1 MPSTKEHLLTLREEI
16 RQHNYRYHVL
26 DAPIIS
32 DGEYDRLLHE
42 LKAIEAEHPEWI
54 TPDSPTQRAGAPPA
68 DKFDKVRHP
77 GPILSLTNA
86 FGADDAF
93 AWFERIRKLDERVA
107 DAQFT
112 VEPKIDGLTVVLHYR
127 DGVFVQ
133 GATRGDGVIGED
145 ISANL
150 RTIRAI
156 PLKIPVTQVNR
167 DQGSGS
173 RKQEQSLLFG
183 DPAPLTPDLL
193 IPDSLVPDYLVV
205 RGEVFITH
213 KDFQALNERLSDAGE
228 KTYLNPRNTAAGAL
242 RQLDSS
248 ITAQRPLT
256 LLVYQIVTAEGGDV
270 PTSQWER
277 LEYLRELGFPVTK
290 DARRFDTI
298 EETVTYCEN
307 WEAQRDQLPYE
318 ADGIVIKLDD
328 LELSDSL
335 GIVGKD
341 PRGATAYKFPSLEVT
356 TTVNDIQVEVGRT
369 GVLTPKAVLEPVE
382 INGVI
387 VRHATLHNFDFIAEK
402 DIRIG
407 DRVLVKRAGEVI
419 PYIIASITETRTGQ
433 ERPYTPPSAC
443 PACGQPVEH
452 LEGEVAWYCV
462 NAACPAQRIRNIEH
476 YVSRTAMDIVG
487 MGGKIVEQ
495 LVGEGLLND
504 VADLYTLQREKLLE
518 LEGFKEKKADN
529 LLNAIA
535 ESKEQSLARLLT
547 GLGIRGVG
555 ETMAADLTNHF
566 ADLDALAAATQADLE
581 NIEGIGPNI
590 AAALV
595 DWFLLPFNQQLLGKL
610 RDTGVWPTASGRGGQ
625 PSALTNKLDGL
636 TFVIT
641 GTLPSMS
648 RDEAKAFIQ
657 SHGGKVTGSVSS
669 KTDYLLA
676 GEKAGSKLTKAESL
690 GVKIISEDELKDLTA
705 DYKSL

>member
-1 MPSTKEHLLTLREEI
+1 MTNSRQKLESLREEI

-32 DGEYDRLLHE
+32 DGEYDRLLNE

-77 GPILSLTNA
+77 APILSLANA
-86 FGADDAF
+86 FGIDDAY
-93 AWFERIRKLDERVA
+93 AWFERIRKLDERVS
-107 DAQFT
+107 DASFT
-112 VEPKIDGLTVVLHYR
+112 VEPKIDGLSVVLHYR
-127 DGVFVQ
+127 DGIFVQ
-133 GATRGDGVIGED
+133 GATRGDGEVGED
-145 ISANL
+145 ITANL
-150 RTIRAI
+150 RTIKAI
-156 PLKIPVTQVNR
+156 PLRIPVTSKDEGQLSFLGTENN
-167 DQGSGS
+167 D
-173 RKQEQSLLFG
+173 
-183 DPAPLTPDLL
+183 A
-193 IPDSLVPDYLVV
+193 VPSYLVV
-205 RGEVFITH
+205 RGEVFITYA
-213 KDFQALNERLSDAGE
+213 DFDALNQRLEEAGE

-256 LLVYQIVTAEGGDV
+256 LLVYQIVHVEGGEV

-290 DARRFDTI
+290 DTRRFDTI
-298 EETVTYCEN
+298 DETVTYCEN
-307 WEAQRDQLPYE
+307 WETQRDQLPYE
-318 ADGIVIKLDD
+318 ADGIVIKVDD
-328 LELSDSL
+328 HILSDDL

-341 PRGATAYKFPSLEVT
+341 PRGAVAYKFPSLEVT
-356 TTVNDIQVEVGRT
+356 TTLNDIQIEVGRT
-369 GVLTPKAVLEPVE
+369 GVLTPKAVLEPIE

-419 PYIIASITETRTGQ
+419 PYIIASITETRTGG

-443 PACGQPVEH
+443 PACGGSVKHVED
-452 LEGEVAWYCV
+452 EVAYYCV

-495 LVGEGLLND
+495 LVGEGLLSD
-504 VADLYTLQREKLLE
+504 VADLYTLERDDLLA
-518 LEGFKEKKADN
+518 LEGFKDKKADN

-535 ESKEQSLARLLT
+535 ASKEQSLARLLT

-566 ADLDALAAATQADLE
+566 ADLDALAAATQEDLK

-610 RDTGVWPTASGRGGQ
+610 RDAGVWPVGAQRVAPDTLQ
-625 PSALTNKLDGL
+625 PLDSL

-657 SHGGKVTGSVSS
+657 SHGGKVTGSVSA

-690 GVKIISEDELKDLTA
+690 GIKIISEDEIKEMVA
-705 DYKSL
+705 

>member
-1 MPSTKEHLLTLREEI
+1 MTDIRQKLETLREEI

-32 DGEYDRLLHE
+32 DGEYDRLLNE

-68 DKFDKVRHP
+68 DKFEKVRHP
-77 GPILSLTNA
+77 APILSLANA
-86 FGADDAF
+86 FGADDAR

-127 DGVFVQ
+127 DGIFVQ
-133 GATRGDGVIGED
+133 GATRGDGEVGED
-145 ISANL
+145 ITANL
-150 RTIRAI
+150 RTIKAI
-156 PLKIPVTQVNR
+156 PLKIPVNSDQYSVGSEQLSFFENSQSQKTENR
-167 DQGSGS
+167 ILNTEYS
-173 RKQEQSLLFG
+173 
-183 DPAPLTPDLL
+183 
-193 IPDSLVPDYLVV
+193 VPNYLVV

-213 KDFQALNERLSDAGE
+213 KDFATLNQQLTEAGE
-228 KTYLNPRNTAAGAL
+228 KTYQNPRNTAAGAL
-242 RQLDSS
+242 RQLDSR

-256 LLVYQIVTAEGGDV
+256 LLVYQIVHAEGGDV

-277 LEYLRELGFPVTK
+277 LNYLRELGFPVTK
-290 DARRFDTI
+290 DARRFDSIDETI
-298 EETVTYCEN
+298 TYCEN

-335 GIVGKD
+335 GVVGKD

-356 TTVNDIQVEVGRT
+356 TTINDIQVEVGRT

-387 VRHATLHNFDFIAEK
+387 VRNATLHNFDFIAEK

-419 PYIIASITETRTGQ
+419 PYIIASIKEARSGHTASGAS

-443 PACGQPVEH
+443 PACGGSVEH
-452 LEGEVAWYCV
+452 LEGEVAYYCV

-487 MGGKIVEQ
+487 LGGKIVEQ
-495 LVGEGLLND
+495 LVGEGLLSD
-504 VADLYTLQREKLLE
+504 VADLYTLQRDDLLA
-518 LEGFKEKKADN
+518 LEGFKDKKADN
-529 LLNAIA
+529 LLNAIEA
-535 ESKEQSLARLLT
+535 SKEQSLARLLT

-566 ADLDALAAATQADLE
+566 VDLDALAAATQDDLE

-590 AAALV
+590 AAAIV
-595 DWFLLPFNQQLLGKL
+595 NWFLLPFNKQLLGKL
-610 RDTGVWPTASGRGGQ
+610 RDAGVWPTTQGRGGQ
-625 PSALTNKLDGL
+625 PSALTAKLDGL

-657 SHGGKVTGSVSS
+657 SHGGKVTGSVSA
-669 KTDYLLA
+669 KTDYLLV
-676 GEKAGSKLTKAESL
+676 GESAGSKLTKAENL
-690 GVKIISEDELKDLTA
+690 GVRIISEEELKEMV
-705 DYKSL
+705 K

>member
-1 MPSTKEHLLTLREEI
+1 MTNSPEKLETLREEI

-54 TPDSPTQRAGAPPA
+54 TPDSPSRRAGAPPA

-77 GPILSLTNA
+77 APILSLANA
-86 FGADDAF
+86 FGADDAR
-93 AWFERIRKLDERVA
+93 AWFERIRKLDERVS

-127 DGVFVQ
+127 DGIFVQ
-133 GATRGDGVIGED
+133 GATRGDGEVGED

-150 RTIRAI
+150 RTIKAI
-156 PLKIPVTQVNR
+156 PLRIPVVQEKGNKE
-167 DQGSGS
+167 SGN
-173 RKQEQSLLFG
+173 QEKPFLFG
-183 DPAPLTPDLL
+183 TTPNSPITQSQ
-193 IPDSLVPDYLVV
+193 IPSYLVV

-256 LLVYQIVTAEGGDV
+256 LLVYQIVHAEGGEV
-270 PTSQWER
+270 LTSQWER
-277 LEYLRELGFPVTK
+277 LNYLRELGFPVSK
-290 DARRFDTI
+290 DARRFDNI
-298 EETVTYCEN
+298 EETVTFCEN
-307 WEAQRDQLPYE
+307 WEEARDQLPYE

-356 TTVNDIQVEVGRT
+356 TTINDIQVEVGRT
-369 GVLTPKAVLEPVE
+369 GVLTPKAILEPVE

-495 LVGEGLLND
+495 LVGEGLLSD
-504 VADLYTLQREKLLE
+504 VADLYTLEKDALLK
-518 LEGFKEKKADN
+518 LEGFKDKKADN

-535 ESKEQSLARLLT
+535 ASKEQSLARLLT

-566 ADLDALAAATQADLE
+566 TDLDALAAATQEDLE

-590 AAALV
+590 AAAIV

-610 RDTGVWPTASGRGGQ
+610 RAAGVN
-625 PSALTNKLDGL
+625 PSSQLSVVSEQSSTLDGL

-690 GVKIISEDELKDLTA
+690 GIKIVSEEELKEMVA
-705 DYKSL
+705 

>member
-1 MPSTKEHLLTLREEI
+1 MTNTPEKLETLRKQLHE
-16 RQHNYRYHVL
+16 HNYRYHVL

-32 DGEYDRLLHE
+32 DGEYDRLLNE

-54 TPDSPTQRAGAPPA
+54 TLDSPTSRAGASPLE
-68 DKFDKVRHP
+68 KFEKVRHP
-77 GPILSLTNA
+77 APILSLSNV
-86 FGADDAF
+86 FGPDDTR
-93 AWFERIRKLDERVA
+93 AWFARIRKLDEGVA
-107 DAQFT
+107 SAKFT
-112 VEPKIDGLTVVLHYR
+112 VEPKIDGLTVVLRYSN
-127 DGVFVQ
+127 GIFVQ
-133 GATRGDGVIGED
+133 GATRGDGEVGED
-145 ISANL
+145 IKLNL
-150 RTIRAI
+150 STIKTLPLRIPPVSSERAKQLSYFDAQ
-156 PLKIPVTQVNR
+156 PLSKIDNLSL
-167 DQGSGS
+167 GEMSS
-173 RKQEQSLLFG
+173 QEIS
-183 DPAPLTPDLL
+183 
-193 IPDSLVPDYLVV
+193 VPTSLVV
-205 RGEVFITH
+205 RGEVYITH
-213 KDFQALNERLSDAGE
+213 KEFKKLNKKLEEAGE
-228 KTYLNPRNTAAGAL
+228 KTYLNPRNTAAGSL
-242 RQLDSS
+242 RQLDSR
-248 ITAQRPLT
+248 ITRERPLT
-256 LLVYQIVTAEGGDV
+256 LLVYQIVHAEGGDV

-298 EETVTYCEN
+298 EETITYCEN

-328 LELSDSL
+328 LELSDLL

-419 PYIIASITETRTGQ
+419 PYIIASITETRTGH

-495 LVGEGLLND
+495 LVGEGLLSD
-504 VADLYTLQREKLLE
+504 VADLYTLQRDDLLA
-518 LEGFKEKKADN
+518 LEGFKDKKADN

-535 ESKEQSLARLLT
+535 ASKGQSLARLLT

-566 ADLDALAAATQADLE
+566 ADLDALAAATQDDLE

-610 RDTGVWPTASGRGGQ
+610 RDAGVWPTSAGRGGQ
-625 PSALTNKLDGL
+625 PSALTAKLEGL

-657 SHGGKVTGSVSS
+657 SHGGKVTGSVST

-690 GVKIISEDELKDLTA
+690 GIKIISEDELKKLILET
-705 DYKSL
+705 SM

>member
-1 MPSTKEHLLTLREEI
+1 MTNTRQKLETLRAEI

-54 TPDSPTQRAGAPPA
+54 TPDSPSQRAGAPPA
-68 DKFDKVRHP
+68 DKFDKVHHP
-77 GPILSLTNA
+77 APILSLANA
-86 FGADDAF
+86 FGADDAH
-93 AWFERIRKLDERVA
+93 AWFERIHKLDERVSEA
-107 DAQFT
+107 NFT
-112 VEPKIDGLTVVLHYR
+112 VEPKIDGLSVVLHYR

-133 GATRGDGVIGED
+133 GATRGDGEVGED
-145 ISANL
+145 ITANL
-150 RTIRAI
+150 RTIKAI
-156 PLKIPVTQVNR
+156 PLRIPVTTKEER
-167 DQGSGS
+167 EQGA
-173 RKQEQSLLFG
+173 LPLFET
-183 DPAPLTPDLL
+183 TPDSQFP
-193 IPDSLVPDYLVV
+193 IPSYLVV
-205 RGEVFITH
+205 RGEVFITY
-213 KDFQALNERLSDAGE
+213 KDFEELNQRQAEAGE

-256 LLVYQIVTAEGGDV
+256 LLIYQVVHAEGGTV
-270 PTSQWER
+270 PNSQWER
-277 LEYLRELGFPVTK
+277 LNYLRELGFPVSV
-290 DARRFDTI
+290 DSRNFDNI

-307 WEAQRDQLPYE
+307 WEEKRDQLPYE

-328 LELSDSL
+328 HILSGDL

-341 PRGATAYKFPSLEVT
+341 PRGAVAYKFPSLEVT
-356 TTVNDIQVEVGRT
+356 TTLNDINVEVGRT

-419 PYIIASITETRTGQ
+419 PYIIASIKEARTGHTASGAG
-433 ERPYTPPSAC
+433 ERPYTPPETC
-443 PACGQPVEH
+443 PTCEQPVEH
-452 LEGEVAWYCV
+452 VEGEVAWYCV
-462 NAACPAQRIRNIEH
+462 NAACPAQLIRNIEH

-487 MGGKIVEQ
+487 LGGKIVEQ
-495 LVGEGLLND
+495 LVEEGMLND
-504 VADLYTLQREKLLE
+504 VADLYTLEREKLLA

-529 LLNAIA
+529 LLSAIA
-535 ESKEQSLARLLT
+535 ASKEQPLARLLT

-555 ETMAADLTNHF
+555 ETMAADLTAHF

-581 NIEGIGPNI
+581 SIEGIGPNI
-590 AAALV
+590 AAAIV
-595 DWFLLPFNQQLLGKL
+595 DWFLLPFNKELLGKL
-610 RDTGVWPTASGRGGQ
+610 RDAGVWPVGQ
-625 PSALTNKLDGL
+625 ISSPTEQGDRPLGGL

-648 RDEAKAFIQ
+648 RTEAKAFIQ
-657 SHGGKVTGSVSS
+657 EHGGKVTGSVSK

-676 GEKAGSKLTKAESL
+676 GEKAGSKLTQAKSL
-690 GVKIISEDELKDLTA
+690 GVKAISEDEIREMVA
-705 DYKSL
+705 

>member
-1 MPSTKEHLLTLREEI
+1 MTNSPEKLESLREEI

-32 DGEYDRLLHE
+32 DGEYDRLLNE
-42 LKAIEAEHPEWI
+42 LKVIEAEHPEWV

-68 DKFDKVRHP
+68 DKFEKVRHP
-77 GPILSLTNA
+77 APILSLANA
-86 FGADDAF
+86 FGADDAR
-93 AWFERIRKLDERVA
+93 AWFERIRKLNERLA

-133 GATRGDGVIGED
+133 GATRGDGEVGED
-145 ISANL
+145 ITANL

-156 PLKIPVTQVNR
+156 PLKIPVNSEPYSVV
-167 DQGSGS
+167 SGQS
-173 RKQEQSLLFG
+173 SVDSEQLSFFG
-183 DPAPLTPDLL
+183 DSQTEKTENRILNTEY
-193 IPDSLVPDYLVV
+193 SVPNYLVV

-213 KDFQALNERLSDAGE
+213 KDFAALNTRLEEAGE

-242 RQLDSS
+242 RQLDSR

-256 LLVYQIVTAEGGDV
+256 LLVYQIVHAEGGDV
-270 PTSQWER
+270 PASASQWER
-277 LEYLRELGFPVTK
+277 LNYLRELGFPVTK
-290 DARRFDTI
+290 DARRFDSI
-298 EETVTYCEN
+298 DETVAYCEN
-307 WEAQRDQLPYE
+307 WESQRDQLPYE

-328 LELSDSL
+328 LLLSDSL

-341 PRGATAYKFPSLEVT
+341 PRGAIAYKFPSLEVT
-356 TTVNDIQVEVGRT
+356 TTINDIQVEVGRT

-419 PYIIASITETRTGQ
+419 PYIIASITETRSGQ

-443 PACGQPVEH
+443 PACGGSVEH

-487 MGGKIVEQ
+487 LGGKIVEQ

-504 VADLYTLQREKLLE
+504 VADLYTLEKEALLK
-518 LEGFKEKKADN
+518 LEGFKDKKADN

-535 ESKEQSLARLLT
+535 ASKEQSLARLLT

-555 ETMAADLTNHF
+555 ETMAADLTSHF
-566 ADLDALAAATQADLE
+566 ADMDALAAATQDDLE

-590 AAALV
+590 AAAIV

-610 RDTGVWPTASGRGGQ
+610 RDAGVWPIGQ
-625 PSALTNKLDGL
+625 ISAPTGDLPLDGL

-657 SHGGKVTGSVSS
+657 SHGGKVTGSVSA
-669 KTDYLLA
+669 KTDYLLV
-676 GEKAGSKLTKAESL
+676 GESAGSKLTKAESL
-690 GVKIISEDELKDLTA
+690 GIKIISEDEIREMA
-705 DYKSL
+705 G

>member
-1 MPSTKEHLLTLREEI
+1 MTNTRKKLKSLREEI

-32 DGEYDRLLHE
+32 DGEYDRLLNE

-77 GPILSLTNA
+77 APILSLANA
-86 FGADDAF
+86 FGAEDAY
-93 AWFERIRKLDERVA
+93 AWFERILKLDGRVSEA
-107 DAQFT
+107 AFT

-127 DGVFVQ
+127 NGIFVQ

-145 ISANL
+145 ITANL
-150 RTIRAI
+150 KTIRAI
-156 PLKIPVTQVNR
+156 PLRIPVTEKEESGKKG
-167 DQGSGS
+167 QG
-173 RKQEQSLLFG
+173 ELPLLESS
-183 DPAPLTPDLL
+183 P
-193 IPDSLVPDYLVV
+193 SLVTRHSLPNYLVV

-213 KDFQALNERLSDAGE
+213 KDFAALNARLEEAGE

-256 LLVYQIVTAEGGDV
+256 LLVYQIVTAEGGEV

-277 LEYLRELGFPVTK
+277 LNYLRELGFPVTS
-290 DARRFDTI
+290 DARHFDNIDETI
-298 EETVTYCEN
+298 TYCEN
-307 WEAQRDQLPYE
+307 WEEKRHELPYE

-328 LELSDSL
+328 LELADSL

-387 VRHATLHNFDFIAEK
+387 VRNATLHNFDFIAEK

-452 LEGEVAWYCV
+452 LEGEVAYYCV

-476 YVSRTAMDIVG
+476 FVSRTALDIVG

-495 LVGEGLLND
+495 LVGEGLLSD
-504 VADLYTLQREKLLE
+504 VADLYTLEREKLLE

-529 LLNAIA
+529 LLKAIEA
-535 ESKEQSLARLLT
+535 SKEQPLARLLT

-555 ETMAADLTNHF
+555 ETMAADLAKHF
-566 ADLDALAAATQADLE
+566 ADLDALAAATQEDLE
-581 NIEGIGPNI
+581 AIEGIGPNI
-590 AAALV
+590 AAAIV

-610 RDTGVWPTASGRGGQ
+610 RDAGINPSGQLSVVSGQ
-625 PSALTNKLDGL
+625 SSTLDGL

-648 RDEAKAFIQ
+648 RTEAKEFIQ
-657 SHGGKVTGSVSS
+657 AHGGKVTGSVSS

-676 GEKAGSKLTKAESL
+676 GEKAGSKLTKAENL
-690 GVKIISEDELKDLTA
+690 GVKMISENELKEML
-705 DYKSL
+705 K

>member
-1 MPSTKEHLLTLREEI
+1 MTNTPEKLESLREEI

-32 DGEYDRLLHE
+32 DGEYDRLLNE

-77 GPILSLTNA
+77 ASILSLANA

-145 ISANL
+145 ITANL
-150 RTIRAI
+150 RTIKAI
-156 PLKIPVTQVNR
+156 PLRIPVAEKREMSKEKVE
-167 DQGSGS
+167 S
-173 RKQEQSLLFG
+173 RQTSLFG
-183 DPAPLTPDLL
+183 EDAP
-193 IPDSLVPDYLVV
+193 SLVSHNSVPNYLVV

-256 LLVYQIVTAEGGDV
+256 LLVYQIVTAEGGEV

-277 LEYLRELGFPVTK
+277 LNYLRELGFPVTK
-290 DARRFDTI
+290 DARRFDNI
-298 EETVTYCEN
+298 DEIVTYCEN
-307 WEAQRDQLPYE
+307 WESQRDQLPYE

-356 TTVNDIQVEVGRT
+356 TTINDIQVEVGRT
-369 GVLTPKAVLEPVE
+369 GVLTPKAILEPVE

-433 ERPYTPPSAC
+433 ERPYTPPSSC
-443 PACGQPVEH
+443 PACEQPVEH
-452 LEGEVAWYCV
+452 VEGEVAWYCV

-495 LVGEGLLND
+495 LVSEGLLSD
-504 VADLYTLQREKLLE
+504 VADLYTLEKDDLLA
-518 LEGFKEKKADN
+518 LEGFKDKKADN
-529 LLNAIA
+529 LLSAIA
-535 ESKEQSLARLLT
+535 ASKEQSLARLLT

-566 ADLDALAAATQADLE
+566 ADLDALAAATQNDLE

-590 AAALV
+590 AAAIV
-595 DWFLLPFNQQLLGKL
+595 DWFLLPFNQQLLSKL
-610 RDTGVWPTASGRGGQ
+610 RDAGVN
-625 PSALTNKLDGL
+625 PSSQLSVNSNQGAGVLDGL

-690 GVKIISEDELKDLTA
+690 GIKIVSEEELKEMVA
-705 DYKSL
+705 

>member
-1 MPSTKEHLLTLREEI
+1 MTNTRQKLESLREEI

-54 TPDSPTQRAGAPPA
+54 TPDSPSQRAGAPPA

-77 GPILSLTNA
+77 APILSLANA
-86 FGADDAF
+86 FGADDAH
-93 AWFERIRKLDERVA
+93 AWFERIRKLDERVSEA
-107 DAQFT
+107 SFT
-112 VEPKIDGLTVVLHYR
+112 VEPKIDGLSVVLHYR

-133 GATRGDGVIGED
+133 GATRGDGEVGED
-145 ISANL
+145 ITANL
-150 RTIRAI
+150 RTIKAI
-156 PLKIPVTQVNR
+156 PLKIPVVEKKTNKELGNKV
-167 DQGSGS
+167 SGNQ
-173 RKQEQSLLFG
+173 KQPSLFG
-183 DPAPLTPDLL
+183 TTPYSQIAQSP
-193 IPDSLVPDYLVV
+193 IPNNSLPDYLVV
-205 RGEVFITH
+205 RGEVFITYE
-213 KDFQALNERLSDAGE
+213 DFDALNQRLEEAGE

-256 LLVYQIVTAEGGDV
+256 LLIYQIVHVEGGEV

-277 LEYLRELGFPVTK
+277 LEYLRELGFPVSA
-290 DARRFDTI
+290 DSRHFDNI
-298 EETVTYCEN
+298 AETVSYCEN
-307 WEAQRDQLPYE
+307 WEEKRDQLPYE

-328 LELSDSL
+328 HVLSDDL

-341 PRGATAYKFPSLEVT
+341 PRGAVAYKFPSLEVT
-356 TTVNDIQVEVGRT
+356 TTLNEIQIEVGRT

-419 PYIIASITETRTGQ
+419 PYIIAPITETRTGQ
-433 ERPYTPPSAC
+433 ERPVAPPETC
-443 PACGQPVEH
+443 PACEQPVEH
-452 LEGEVAWYCV
+452 VEGEVAWYCV
-462 NAACPAQRIRNIEH
+462 NAACPAQLIRNIQH

-487 MGGKIVEQ
+487 LGIKIVEQ
-495 LVGEGLLND
+495 LVEEGLVSD
-504 VADLYTLQREKLLE
+504 VADLYTLERDNLLG

-535 ESKEQSLARLLT
+535 ASKEQPLSRLLT

-566 ADLDALAAATQADLE
+566 ADLDDLATATQDDLE
-581 NIEGIGPNI
+581 AIEGIGPNI
-590 AAALV
+590 AAAIV

-610 RDTGVWPTASGRGGQ
+610 RDAGVNPSGQLSVASGQGEGV
-625 PSALTNKLDGL
+625 LDGL

-641 GTLPSMS
+641 GTLPSMT
-648 RDEAKAFIQ
+648 RTKAKAFIQ
-657 SHGGKVTGSVSS
+657 EHGGKVTGSVSK

-690 GVKIISEDELKDLTA
+690 GVKIISEDELREMVG
-705 DYKSL
+705 

>member
-1 MPSTKEHLLTLREEI
+1 MTNTPEKLETLREEI

-54 TPDSPTQRAGAPPA
+54 TPDSPSQRAGAPPA
-68 DKFDKVRHP
+68 DKFDKVRHL
-77 GPILSLTNA
+77 GPILSLANA
-86 FGADDAF
+86 FGADDAR

-107 DAQFT
+107 EAQFT
-112 VEPKIDGLTVVLHYR
+112 VEPKIDGLSVVLHYR

-133 GATRGDGVIGED
+133 GATRGDGEVGED
-145 ISANL
+145 ITANL
-150 RTIRAI
+150 RTIKAI
-156 PLKIPVTQVNR
+156 PLKIPVVQEKGN
-167 DQGSGS
+167 
-173 RKQEQSLLFG
+173 QEQPSLFG
-183 DPAPLTPDLL
+183 TTPQSL
-193 IPDSLVPDYLVV
+193 IPNNSLPNYLVV

-213 KDFQALNERLSDAGE
+213 KDFATLNQQLTEAGE
-228 KTYLNPRNTAAGAL
+228 KTYQNPRNTAAGAL
-242 RQLDSS
+242 RQLDSR

-256 LLVYQIVTAEGGDV
+256 LLVYQIVHAEGGDV

-277 LEYLRELGFPVTK
+277 LNYLRELGFPVSV
-290 DARRFDTI
+290 DSRHFDNI
-298 EETVTYCEN
+298 EETITYCEN
-307 WEAQRDQLPYE
+307 WEEKRDQLPYE
-318 ADGIVIKLDD
+318 ADGIVIKVDD
-328 LELSDSL
+328 HVLSDDL

-341 PRGATAYKFPSLEVT
+341 PRGAVAYKFPSLEVT
-356 TTVNDIQVEVGRT
+356 TTLNDIIVEVGRT

-387 VRHATLHNFDFIAEK
+387 VRNATLHNFDFIAEK

-419 PYIIASITETRTGQ
+419 PYIIASITETRSGQ
-433 ERPYTPPSAC
+433 ECPYMPPSAC
-443 PACGQPVEH
+443 PACGGSVEH

-487 MGGKIVEQ
+487 LGGKIVEQ
-495 LVGEGLLND
+495 LVGEGLLSD
-504 VADLYTLQREKLLE
+504 VADLYTLEREKLLE

-529 LLNAIA
+529 LLNGVR
-535 ESKEQSLARLLT
+535 ESAKQPLNRLLT

-555 ETMAADLTNHF
+555 ESVASDLANHF
-566 ADLDALAAATQADLE
+566 GSLDALAAATQDDLE
-581 NIEGIGPNI
+581 SIEGIGPNI
-590 AAALV
+590 AAAIV
-595 DWFLLPFNQQLLGKL
+595 DWFLLPFNQRLLGKL
-610 RDTGVWPTASGRGGQ
+610 RDVGVWPRADVGAQRVAPDTPQ
-625 PSALTNKLDGL
+625 PLDGL

-641 GTLPSMS
+641 GTLPSIS

-657 SHGGKVTGSVSS
+657 SHGGKVTGSVSA

-690 GVKIISEDELKDLTA
+690 GIKIISEEELKEMVA
-705 DYKSL
+705 

>member
-1 MPSTKEHLLTLREEI
+1 MINAHKKLESLREEI

-26 DAPIIS
+26 DAPLIS

-77 GPILSLTNA
+77 APILSLANA
-86 FGADDAF
+86 FGAEDAY
-93 AWFERIRKLDERVA
+93 AWFERIRKLDERVNNA
-107 DAQFT
+107 SFT

-133 GATRGDGVIGED
+133 GATRGDGVIGEE
-145 ISANL
+145 ITANL
-150 RTIRAI
+150 RTIKAI
-156 PLKIPVTQVNR
+156 PLRIPVAEKEER
-167 DQGSGS
+167 RKKEQGELPLFEDS
-173 RKQEQSLLFG
+173 QSLI
-183 DPAPLTPDLL
+183 THH
-193 IPDSLVPDYLVV
+193 SLPNYLVV
-205 RGEVFITH
+205 RGEVFINH
-213 KDFQALNERLSDAGE
+213 ADFAALNERLNEAGE
-228 KTYLNPRNTAAGAL
+228 KTYQNPRNTAAGAL

-248 ITAQRPLT
+248 ITARRPLT
-256 LLVYQIVTAEGGDV
+256 LLVYQIVHAEGGTV
-270 PTSQWER
+270 PNSQWER
-277 LEYLRELGFPVTK
+277 LNYLRELGFPVTQ
-290 DARRFDTI
+290 DARRFDSIDETI
-298 EETVTYCEN
+298 AYCES
-307 WEAQRDQLPYE
+307 WEAQRHELPYE

-356 TTVNDIQVEVGRT
+356 TTINEIQVEVGRT

-387 VRHATLHNFDFIAEK
+387 VRNATLHNFDFIAEK

-419 PYIIASITETRTGQ
+419 PYIIASITETRSGQ

-495 LVGEGLLND
+495 LVGEGLLGD
-504 VADLYTLQREKLLE
+504 VADLYTLSKEALLK
-518 LEGFKEKKADN
+518 LEGFKEKKASN
-529 LLNAIA
+529 LLNGIS
-535 ESKEQSLARLLT
+535 ESANQPLNRLLT

-555 ETMAADLTNHF
+555 ESVAADLANHF
-566 ADLDALAAATQADLE
+566 GSLDALSAATQADLE

-590 AAALV
+590 AAAIV

-610 RDTGVWPTASGRGGQ
+610 RDAGLQFEPQVASRKSQEGG
-625 PSALTNKLDGL
+625 ALDGL

-648 RDEAKAFIQ
+648 REEAKAFIQ
-657 SHGGKVTGSVSS
+657 SHGGKVTGSVSA
-669 KTDYLLA
+669 KTDYLLV
-676 GEKAGSKLTKAESL
+676 GESAGSKLTKAESL
-690 GVKIISEDELKDLTA
+690 GVKIISEDELKGFVHG
-705 DYKSL
+705 